1 MPLSPFLHARTGR
14 RVYKSVVRQL
24 RQAVF
29 PYDVRVLDVARL
41 FVFRIIYYPIQL
53 SFQQTGRFLAPFF
66 ASQYLSLLSH
76 VLIENSSFVCQL

>member
-29 PYDVRVLDVARL
+29 PYDVRVSPNRTIFSAFLC
-41 FVFRIIYYPIQL
+41 FSI
-53 SFQQTGRFLAPFF
+53 SFF
-66 ASQYLSLLSH
+66 LSLLIIPCLNRKLNFCLPTLVMIS
-76 VLIENSSFVCQL
+76 